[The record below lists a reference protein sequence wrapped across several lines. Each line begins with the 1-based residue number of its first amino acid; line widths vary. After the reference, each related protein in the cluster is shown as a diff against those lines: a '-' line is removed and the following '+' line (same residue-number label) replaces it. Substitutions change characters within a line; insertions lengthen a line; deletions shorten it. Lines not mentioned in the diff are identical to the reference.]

1 MIMDNYSTSAIKLGL
16 HTAFIDSAVES
27 TEDCQPQFI
36 TNRKEQLKDDNFEA
50 SKVLTHIDK
59 ELNSCEE
66 FAISVAFITESGF
79 IGLAETF
86 RKLESRGIRG
96 RILTTDYLC
105 FSEPSAL
112 EKLANL
118 NNIELKMYHVDEA
131 KVGFH
136 TKGYLFKKD
145 GIHRL
150 ILGSS
155 NMTAGAL
162 STNKE
167 WNVKLVS
174 TAKGKMAQDIVNEF
188 EMLWE
193 DEAAKQYA
201 EFIDSYRKRYES
213 KKQIDK
219 LIREQHKTAINGDV
233 VDYDIY
239 RLRPNKMQ
247 QEFIYNLHEL
257 IEQGAKKALLISAT
271 GTGKTFASAFAMK
284 SEAPKKALFV
294 VHRELIARQ
303 AFNSYQKVFGSSKKL
318 GLLSGNSKEYDADI
332 LFATMSTMAK
342 TDTLDKYSP
351 DEFEWICIDE
361 VHRAGSESYR
371 KIMDYFKPKFWFG
384 MTASPERTDGFDI
397 FKLFDH
403 NIAYEI
409 RLQHALKED
418 LLCPFHYFGIT
429 DIEIDGEPINDSS
442 DVRVF
447 SRLVSDIR
455 VDHILKQSEYY
466 GYSGDRLKGLVFC
479 SNKEEAKELSKKF
492 NQKGYYTAVLTGE
505 NTEKQRESCIEL
517 LVKEIGD
524 DEIEKHN
531 TNIKNNIP
539 AECTQMPY
547 LDYIF
552 TIDIFNEGVDIP
564 EINQVL
570 MLRPTESPIVF
581 IQQLGRGLRK
591 ANYKEYVVIIDF
603 IGNYQNNYMIPIAL
617 SGDKSYNKDFIR
629 RYLLEGT
636 KTIPGAS
643 TINFDEISLK
653 RILKSIDSARTNDV
667 KLLKESFEQ
676 LKFRLGRIPS
686 LLDFKRNGS
695 ISVSKFFD
703 KFGSYYAFLVKYY
716 SDEYQIRLNLD
727 EETIVEFIS
736 KKVTG
741 MKRIHELALLK
752 QLIAR
757 NERIIAYY
765 NAFKKTLKKDYNK
778 ELPPVVEESMFR
790 NLTNEFP
797 KEEERKKYRSCV
809 LIQKS
814 SEGFELSDNF
824 RTLLNSNS
832 EFADMVKEIIEYG
845 IENYIENYADSYKNT
860 DFSLYKKY
868 TYEDV
873 CRLLNW
879 QKNLNAQNIGGYFY
893 DSDTKTLPVFIN
905 YDKAEDAIAYEDR
918 FVTRDSMIALSKHP
932 RTIHSKDAD
941 HFYKRTE
948 ADKENRIYLFVRKN
962 KDDKES
968 KEFYFLGE
976 IYAEGA
982 PIPII
987 MDKTGDNAFEIKYKL
1002 DVPVRDDIY
1011 EYIVSEV

>member
-1 MIMDNYSTSAIKLGL
+1 MKN
-16 HTAFIDSAVES
+16 E
-27 TEDCQPQFI
+27 QP
-36 TNRKEQLKDDNFEA
+36 
-50 SKVLTHIDK
+50 
-59 ELNSCEE
+59 
-66 FAISVAFITESGF
+66 G
-79 IGLAETF
+79 
-86 RKLESRGIRG
+86 
-96 RILTTDYLC
+96 
-105 FSEPSAL
+105 
-112 EKLANL
+112 
-118 NNIELKMYHVDEA
+118 
-131 KVGFH
+131 
-136 TKGYLFKKD
+136 
-145 GIHRL
+145 
-150 ILGSS
+150 
-155 NMTAGAL
+155 
-162 STNKE
+162 
-167 WNVKLVS
+167 
-174 TAKGKMAQDIVNEF
+174 
-188 EMLWE
+188 
-193 DEAAKQYA
+193 
-201 EFIDSYRKRYES
+201 
-213 KKQIDK
+213 
-219 LIREQHKTAINGDV
+219 
-233 VDYDIY
+233 
-239 RLRPNKMQ
+239 
-247 QEFIYNLHEL
+247 
-257 IEQGAKKALLISAT
+257 
-271 GTGKTFASAFAMK
+271 
-284 SEAPKKALFV
+284 KALFI
-294 VHRELIARQ
+294 VHRELIAKQ
-303 AFNSYQKVFGSSKKL
+303 AKSSYLRVFENSKKL
-318 GLLSGNSKEYDADI
+318 GLLSGSSKEYDADI

-342 TDTLDKYSP
+342 EDTLNKYRP

-361 VHRAGSESYR
+361 VHRAGAESYK

-429 DIEIDGEPINDSS
+429 DIEINGDSIDDDS
-442 DVRVF
+442 DVRLF
-447 SRLVSDIR
+447 SRLVSDTR
-455 VDHILKQSEYY
+455 VKHILKQSEYY
-466 GYSGDRLKGLVFC
+466 GYSGDRVKGLVFC
-479 SNKEEAKELSKKF
+479 SNKEEAKELSAKF
-492 NQKGYYTAVLTGE
+492 NQKGYFSAVLTGE
-505 NTEKQRESCIEL
+505 NTEKQREDCIEKL
-517 LVKEIGD
+517 IKTVSDEEIRKHKD
-524 DEIEKHN
+524 D
-531 TNIKNNIP
+531 IKNGILNKDNKLP
-539 AECTQMPY
+539 F

-581 IQQLGRGLRK
+581 VQQLGRGLRK
-591 ANYKEYVVIIDF
+591 ANGKEYVVIIDF

-667 KLLKESFEQ
+667 KLLRDSFEQ

-695 ISVSKFFD
+695 VSVSKFFD

-716 SDEYQIRLNLD
+716 SDEYQVKLNLE
-727 EETIVEFIS
+727 EETIVEFLS

-741 MKRIHELALLK
+741 MKRIHELALLN

-765 NAFKKTLKKDYNK
+765 NAFRNTLKIDYNK
-778 ELPPVVEESMFR
+778 ELPAAVEESMVR
-790 NLTNEFP
+790 NLTNKFP
-797 KEEERKKYRSCV
+797 KEEERKKYKSCI

-814 SEGFELSDNF
+814 SEGFELSESF
-824 RTLLNSNS
+824 RKLLNSNS
-832 EFADMVKEIIEYG
+832 DFSDMVKEIIEYG
-845 IENYIENYADSYKNT
+845 IENYVENYSDSYKDT
-860 DFSLYKKY
+860 DFNLYKKY

-976 IYAEGA
+976 IYAEGN
-982 PIPII
+982 PKPII
-987 MDKTGDNAFEIKYKL
+987 MDKTGDNAFEINYKL

-1011 EYIVSEV
+1011 EYIVSEVQ

>member
-1 MIMDNYSTSAIKLGL
+1 MDNYSTSAIKLGL

-193 DEAAKQYA
+193 DEAEKQYA

-318 GLLSGNSKEYDADI
+318 GLLSGTSKEYDADI
-332 LFATMSTMAK
+332 LFAIMSTMAK

-492 NQKGYYTAVLTGE
+492 NQRGYYTAVLTGE

-517 LVKEIGD
+517 LVKEIRD

-716 SDEYQIRLNLD
+716 TDEYQIKLNLD
-727 EETIVEFIS
+727 EETIVEFLS

-752 QLIAR
+752 QLISR
-757 NERIIAYY
+757 NERITAYY

-778 ELPPVVEESMFR
+778 ELPPVVEESMYR

-814 SEGFELSDNF
+814 SEGFELSDSF

-832 EFADMVKEIIEYG
+832 DFLAMVKEIIEYG
-845 IENYIENYADSYKNT
+845 IENYVENYADSYKNT

-982 PIPII
+982 PNPII

>member
-1 MIMDNYSTSAIKLGL
+1 M
-16 HTAFIDSAVES
+16 
-27 TEDCQPQFI
+27 
-36 TNRKEQLKDDNFEA
+36 
-50 SKVLTHIDK
+50 LTHIDK

-174 TAKGKMAQDIVNEF
+174 TAKGKMAKDIVNEF

-284 SEAPKKALFV
+284 SEAPKKALFI

-686 LLDFKRNGS
+686 LLGFKRNGS

>member
-1 MIMDNYSTSAIKLGL
+1 
-16 HTAFIDSAVES
+16 
-27 TEDCQPQFI
+27 
-36 TNRKEQLKDDNFEA
+36 
-50 SKVLTHIDK
+50 
-59 ELNSCEE
+59 
-66 FAISVAFITESGF
+66 
-79 IGLAETF
+79 
-86 RKLESRGIRG
+86 
-96 RILTTDYLC
+96 
-105 FSEPSAL
+105 
-112 EKLANL
+112 
-118 NNIELKMYHVDEA
+118 
-131 KVGFH
+131 
-136 TKGYLFKKD
+136 
-145 GIHRL
+145 
-150 ILGSS
+150 
-155 NMTAGAL
+155 MTAGAL

-174 TAKGKMAQDIVNEF
+174 TAKGKMAKDIVNEF

-284 SEAPKKALFV
+284 SEAPKKALFI

-361 VHRAGSESYR
+361 VHRAGAESYR

-492 NQKGYYTAVLTGE
+492 NQRGYYTAVLTGK

-517 LVKEIGD
+517 LVKEIRD
-524 DEIEKHN
+524 DVIKEHN
-531 TNIKNNIP
+531 ANIKNNNP
-539 AECTQMPY
+539 VKCSQLPY

-797 KEEERKKYRSCV
+797 KEEERKKV
-809 LIQKS
+809 
-814 SEGFELSDNF
+814 
-824 RTLLNSNS
+824 
-832 EFADMVKEIIEYG
+832 
-845 IENYIENYADSYKNT
+845 
-860 DFSLYKKY
+860 
-868 TYEDV
+868 
-873 CRLLNW
+873 
-879 QKNLNAQNIGGYFY
+879 
-893 DSDTKTLPVFIN
+893 
-905 YDKAEDAIAYEDR
+905 
-918 FVTRDSMIALSKHP
+918 
-932 RTIHSKDAD
+932 
-941 HFYKRTE
+941 
-948 ADKENRIYLFVRKN
+948 
-962 KDDKES
+962 
-968 KEFYFLGE
+968 
-976 IYAEGA
+976 
-982 PIPII
+982 
-987 MDKTGDNAFEIKYKL
+987 
-1002 DVPVRDDIY
+1002 
-1011 EYIVSEV
+1011 

>member
-1 MIMDNYSTSAIKLGL
+1 MKN
-16 HTAFIDSAVES
+16 E
-27 TEDCQPQFI
+27 QP
-36 TNRKEQLKDDNFEA
+36 
-50 SKVLTHIDK
+50 
-59 ELNSCEE
+59 
-66 FAISVAFITESGF
+66 G
-79 IGLAETF
+79 
-86 RKLESRGIRG
+86 
-96 RILTTDYLC
+96 
-105 FSEPSAL
+105 
-112 EKLANL
+112 
-118 NNIELKMYHVDEA
+118 
-131 KVGFH
+131 
-136 TKGYLFKKD
+136 
-145 GIHRL
+145 
-150 ILGSS
+150 
-155 NMTAGAL
+155 
-162 STNKE
+162 
-167 WNVKLVS
+167 
-174 TAKGKMAQDIVNEF
+174 
-188 EMLWE
+188 
-193 DEAAKQYA
+193 
-201 EFIDSYRKRYES
+201 
-213 KKQIDK
+213 
-219 LIREQHKTAINGDV
+219 
-233 VDYDIY
+233 
-239 RLRPNKMQ
+239 
-247 QEFIYNLHEL
+247 
-257 IEQGAKKALLISAT
+257 
-271 GTGKTFASAFAMK
+271 
-284 SEAPKKALFV
+284 KALFI
-294 VHRELIARQ
+294 VHRELIAKQ
-303 AFNSYQKVFGSSKKL
+303 AKNSYLRVFGNSKKL
-318 GLLSGNSKEYDADI
+318 GLLSGSSKEYDADI

-342 TDTLDKYSP
+342 EDTLNKYRP

-361 VHRAGSESYR
+361 VHRAGAESYR
-371 KIMDYFKPKFWFG
+371 KIMDYFNPKFWFG

-429 DIEIDGEPINDSS
+429 DIEIDGEPINDNS
-442 DVRVF
+442 DVRAF

-466 GYSGDRLKGLVFC
+466 GYSGDRVKGLVFC

-492 NQKGYYTAVLTGE
+492 NQRGYYTAVLTGE

-517 LVKEIGD
+517 LVKDISD
-524 DEIEKHN
+524 DEIEEHN

-539 AECTQMPY
+539 VECTQMPY

-581 IQQLGRGLRK
+581 VQQLGRGLRK
-591 ANYKEYVVIIDF
+591 ANYKEYVVVIDF

-667 KLLKESFEQ
+667 KLLRDSFEQ

-695 ISVSKFFD
+695 VSVSKFFD

-716 SDEYQIRLNLD
+716 SDEYQVKLNLE
-727 EETIVEFIS
+727 EETIVEFLS

-741 MKRIHELALLK
+741 MKRIHELALLN

-765 NAFKKTLKKDYNK
+765 NAFRNTLKIDYNK
-778 ELPPVVEESMFR
+778 ELPAAVEESMVR
-790 NLTNEFP
+790 NLTNKFP
-797 KEEERKKYRSCV
+797 KEEERKKYKSCI

-814 SEGFELSDNF
+814 SEGFELSESF
-824 RTLLNSNS
+824 RKLLNSNS
-832 EFADMVKEIIEYG
+832 DFSDMVKEIIEYG
-845 IENYIENYADSYKNT
+845 IENYVENYSDSYKDT
-860 DFSLYKKY
+860 DFNLYKKY

-932 RTIHSKDAD
+932 RTVNSKDAD

-976 IYAEGA
+976 IYAEGN
-982 PIPII
+982 PKPII
-987 MDKTGDNAFEIKYKL
+987 MDKTGDNAFEINYKL

-1011 EYIVSEV
+1011 EYIVSEVQ

>member
-1 MIMDNYSTSAIKLGL
+1 
-16 HTAFIDSAVES
+16 
-27 TEDCQPQFI
+27 
-36 TNRKEQLKDDNFEA
+36 
-50 SKVLTHIDK
+50 
-59 ELNSCEE
+59 
-66 FAISVAFITESGF
+66 
-79 IGLAETF
+79 
-86 RKLESRGIRG
+86 
-96 RILTTDYLC
+96 
-105 FSEPSAL
+105 
-112 EKLANL
+112 
-118 NNIELKMYHVDEA
+118 
-131 KVGFH
+131 
-136 TKGYLFKKD
+136 
-145 GIHRL
+145 
-150 ILGSS
+150 
-155 NMTAGAL
+155 
-162 STNKE
+162 
-167 WNVKLVS
+167 
-174 TAKGKMAQDIVNEF
+174 
-188 EMLWE
+188 
-193 DEAAKQYA
+193 
-201 EFIDSYRKRYES
+201 
-213 KKQIDK
+213 
-219 LIREQHKTAINGDV
+219 
-233 VDYDIY
+233 
-239 RLRPNKMQ
+239 MQ
-247 QEFIYNLHEL
+247 QEFIYNIHKL
-257 IEQGAKKALLISAT
+257 IEQGAKKAMLISAT

-284 SEAPKKALFV
+284 NENPPKALFI
-294 VHRELIARQ
+294 VHRELIAKQ
-303 AFNSYQKVFGSSKKL
+303 ALNSYQMVFGSSKRL

-342 TDTLDKYSP
+342 ADIMDKYRP

-361 VHRAGSESYR
+361 VHRAGAESYR
-371 KIMDYFKPKFWFG
+371 KIMDYFNPKFWFG

-429 DIEIDGEPINDSS
+429 DIEIDGEPINDNS
-442 DVRVF
+442 DVRAF

-466 GYSGDRLKGLVFC
+466 GYSGDRVKGLVFC

-492 NQKGYYTAVLTGE
+492 NQRGYYTAVLTGE

-517 LVKEIGD
+517 LVKDISD
-524 DEIEKHN
+524 DEIEEHN

-539 AECTQMPY
+539 VECTQMPY

-581 IQQLGRGLRK
+581 VQQLGRGLRK
-591 ANYKEYVVIIDF
+591 ANYKEYVVVIDF

-667 KLLKESFEQ
+667 KLLRDSFEQ

-695 ISVSKFFD
+695 VSVSKFFD

-716 SDEYQIRLNLD
+716 SDEYQVKLNLE
-727 EETIVEFIS
+727 EETIVEFLS

-765 NAFKKTLKKDYNK
+765 NAFKKTLKIDYNK
-778 ELPPVVEESMFR
+778 ELPAAVEESMVR
-790 NLTNEFP
+790 NLTNKFP
-797 KEEERKKYRSCV
+797 KEEERKKYKSCI

-814 SEGFELSDNF
+814 LEGFELSESF
-824 RTLLNSNS
+824 RKLLNSNS
-832 EFADMVKEIIEYG
+832 DFSDMVKEIIEYG
-845 IENYIENYADSYKNT
+845 IENYVENYSDSYKDT
-860 DFSLYKKY
+860 DFNLYKKY

-873 CRLLNW
+873 CRLLGW
-879 QKNLNAQNIGGYFY
+879 QRNLNAQNIGGYFY
-893 DSDTKTLPVFIN
+893 DAETKTLPVFIN
-905 YDKAEDAIAYEDR
+905 YDKSEDAIAYEDR
-918 FVTRDSMIALSKHP
+918 FVSKDSLIALSKHP
-932 RTIHSKDAD
+932 RTVNSKDAD

-948 ADKENRIYLFVRKN
+948 ADRKNRIFLFVRKN

-976 IYAEGA
+976 IYAQDEPK
-982 PIPII
+982 PIK
-987 MDKTGDNAFEIKYKL
+987 MEKTGDNAFEINYKL